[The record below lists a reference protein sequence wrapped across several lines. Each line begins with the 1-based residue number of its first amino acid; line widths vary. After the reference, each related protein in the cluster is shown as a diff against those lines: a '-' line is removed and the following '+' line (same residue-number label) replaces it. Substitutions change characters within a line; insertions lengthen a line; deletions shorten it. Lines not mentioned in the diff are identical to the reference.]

1 MDEDEGSIPL
11 HSPKPSPER
20 ATQMKIQEK
29 HVEYTPLMAEF
40 LTAKGI
46 EWFGTDADILCFKIK
61 SECHNDTEFVGLVL
75 EYAKWLSDNDGD
87 MTINREAMGGSYHR
101 DPRD

>member
-1 MDEDEGSIPL
+1 
-11 HSPKPSPER
+11 
-20 ATQMKIQEK
+20 MKNQIQQK
-29 HVEYTPLMAEF
+29 HVNYTPLMAEF
-40 LTAKGI
+40 LTLKGI
-46 EWFGTDADILCFKIK
+46 EWFGTDADILCLKIE
-61 SECHNDTEFVGLVL
+61 SESHNDTEFFELAL